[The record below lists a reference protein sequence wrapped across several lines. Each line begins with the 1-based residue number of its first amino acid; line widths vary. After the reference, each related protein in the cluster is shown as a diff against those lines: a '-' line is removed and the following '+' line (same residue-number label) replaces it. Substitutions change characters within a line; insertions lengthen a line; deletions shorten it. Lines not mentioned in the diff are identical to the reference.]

1 MPVAHLD
8 MEGKYVRALLAYE
21 EVHKQAMEEEI
32 KVANIISAI
41 EEKQQAVQSDL
52 DDEYKNLMDRER
64 EIAKGISATVTSKH
78 LSAKVIVL

>member
-41 EEKQQAVQSDL
+41 EEKQQAVRKSRVNYCGTLKLPKQ
-52 DDEYKNLMDRER
+52 
-64 EIAKGISATVTSKH
+64 IS
-78 LSAKVIVL
+78 